1 MLKVECESCKAPYQV
16 DERRVP
22 PTGLK
27 MRCPKCGHTFKVTNP
42 NAPAVPA
49 AASPPAA
56 PPRPQGAQSARGSG
70 DMAAPIS
77 GRRAPTI
84 AGLGYGKPVAPVPL
98 PALPDVDDDPFAELP
113 APKGGAGRA
122 GAPPA
127 PPPGAPA
134 GGISTPLAPA
144 FGGGGF
150 GEPDFGAPLPAIPAA
165 PARPAA
171 PMGTQP
177 PPFGSPARGALP
189 GLPAPDDDPFGPPP
203 GTGGFG
209 APDDLLGGGFGSLD
223 DLPMPAGSGAGLPSL
238 SSARSPLLNTQPSA
252 SPRQGPPPA
261 PPAPAPPFAP
271 QVRAPAETRDF
282 GSDFGSFADLGGGS
296 LPSPAQGHAGGD
308 FGSLDDDLPM
318 MAAEL
323 PAARRGPPGSP
334 HAAAGRP
341 APPLPSLSSAASARG
356 RSLAAPP
363 TPAGGFGEIDL
374 PSVTSGANLP
384 ALSRG
389 DLPALSGGQNL
400 PALAG
405 GNDLPAAMDPE
416 RMMPAGR
423 PRAPFS
429 PFDDLPQAQRNDQQ
443 LPVVQSALPALQ
455 SALPVVQ
462 SALPAIQS
470 SLPAVQGSLPALQGS
485 LPALQGSLP
494 ALQGSLPALT
504 DAFPS
509 LTDAL
514 PMQQNALP
522 ERRFDSFGEFELP
535 REGSRGPSAPPG
547 APSIPPGLG
556 GSGGSG
562 EHRSAGSAMGFGEV
576 DLGSDSDDDDGGPS
590 IGTEEPLGMP
600 PPRVSTSSAGMP
612 GIGTEVAIG
621 GDPGA
626 DKLRRRASTVVIR
639 RSSSRA
645 PRVLAILVVLGLVG
659 GAALQATSAGAF
671 GWKLVNDTLHQKDYD
686 QLMQS
691 TASSARRRMG
701 VDTWADFRGAVDD
714 LAASHAS
721 TPRARDLTAYAALAA
736 YETELR
742 FGSDGPTDARAKAWL
757 AELGEKDS
765 RYAAI
770 ARAAGQAVAGDT
782 DKARAGFQSAG
793 IGADD
798 PVQQDVALA
807 TGELEILAKK
817 PGDALKAFTRAATLA
832 PSARAQFGLAR
843 AYYAGGD
850 LKSART
856 ALANA
861 LTFNKSDAGALLLR
875 ASIEW
880 KNEHDGDAALTDL
893 SAILDGAAASSA
905 SPNELSQAHALR
917 GYIAFRREHSADAR
931 AHFDEALKLNSRN
944 VLALVGQGELLLAD
958 QRATEAL
965 ARFDTALGADPTDID
980 AIVGDASA
988 NMTLDKLTE
997 AKKMLADAR
1006 AKAPKSMRLALA
1018 AGKVEAALGNKAV
1031 AETTLK
1037 EAITLNETGD
1047 PLAIQP
1053 YLVLAEL
1060 LAGEGKVDEAQK
1072 ALDDARA
1079 KLPDSLEMQRALGD
1093 VAAAQGHFDQAVTHY
1108 QAAMAKD
1115 PKDLRTHYRYAITL
1129 RKMGKGDEASA
1140 ELDQVAAGDK
1150 DYPGLALERGLLFE
1164 ETGQSDKALDMFQNA
1179 LKKSP
1184 NDPDLQLRVGAAYVA
1199 SNHPDEAI
1207 AMLKKVLELRT
1218 NSAEANHYMG
1228 RAYLEK
1234 GALHAG
1240 EASKFLRRAVD
1251 LDPNRAEYHLYIAWQ
1266 ANDAEPPELGIVQA
1280 EVTKALS
1287 LDATL
1292 ADAYWQRGVLERKT
1306 LRIDDAIKD
1315 LKHALELKPSR
1326 YQAHAT
1332 LAECYEEKNQD
1343 PLALGEWQK
1352 AVAGNDEVPY
1362 WRYKLGKLKAIHGD
1376 VASAADDLLYATTE
1390 AEKLSAHPGW
1400 LADAEYM
1407 AGSAAQKAGKKSDA
1421 IQHYGTF
1428 LGMAPLTSPDRKDA
1442 IRQLAALG
1450 SPWNE

>member
-1 MLKVECESCKAPYQV
+1 
-16 DERRVP
+16 
-22 PTGLK
+22 
-27 MRCPKCGHTFKVTNP
+27 
-42 NAPAVPA
+42 
-49 AASPPAA
+49 
-56 PPRPQGAQSARGSG
+56 
-70 DMAAPIS
+70 
-77 GRRAPTI
+77 
-84 AGLGYGKPVAPVPL
+84 
-98 PALPDVDDDPFAELP
+98 
-113 APKGGAGRA
+113 
-122 GAPPA
+122 
-127 PPPGAPA
+127 
-134 GGISTPLAPA
+134 
-144 FGGGGF
+144 
-150 GEPDFGAPLPAIPAA
+150 
-165 PARPAA
+165 
-171 PMGTQP
+171 
-177 PPFGSPARGALP
+177 
-189 GLPAPDDDPFGPPP
+189 
-203 GTGGFG
+203 
-209 APDDLLGGGFGSLD
+209 
-223 DLPMPAGSGAGLPSL
+223 
-238 SSARSPLLNTQPSA
+238 
-252 SPRQGPPPA
+252 
-261 PPAPAPPFAP
+261 
-271 QVRAPAETRDF
+271 
-282 GSDFGSFADLGGGS
+282 
-296 LPSPAQGHAGGD
+296 
-308 FGSLDDDLPM
+308 
-318 MAAEL
+318 
-323 PAARRGPPGSP
+323 
-334 HAAAGRP
+334 
-341 APPLPSLSSAASARG
+341 
-356 RSLAAPP
+356 
-363 TPAGGFGEIDL
+363 
-374 PSVTSGANLP
+374 
-384 ALSRG
+384 
-389 DLPALSGGQNL
+389 
-400 PALAG
+400 
-405 GNDLPAAMDPE
+405 
-416 RMMPAGR
+416 
-423 PRAPFS
+423 
-429 PFDDLPQAQRNDQQ
+429 
-443 LPVVQSALPALQ
+443 
-455 SALPVVQ
+455 
-462 SALPAIQS
+462 
-470 SLPAVQGSLPALQGS
+470 
-485 LPALQGSLP
+485 
-494 ALQGSLPALT
+494 
-504 DAFPS
+504 
-509 LTDAL
+509 
-514 PMQQNALP
+514 
-522 ERRFDSFGEFELP
+522 
-535 REGSRGPSAPPG
+535 
-547 APSIPPGLG
+547 
-556 GSGGSG
+556 
-562 EHRSAGSAMGFGEV
+562 
-576 DLGSDSDDDDGGPS
+576 
-590 IGTEEPLGMP
+590 
-600 PPRVSTSSAGMP
+600 
-612 GIGTEVAIG
+612 
-621 GDPGA
+621 
-626 DKLRRRASTVVIR
+626 
-639 RSSSRA
+639 
-645 PRVLAILVVLGLVG
+645 
-659 GAALQATSAGAF
+659 
-671 GWKLVNDTLHQKDYD
+671 
-686 QLMQS
+686 
-691 TASSARRRMG
+691 
-701 VDTWADFRGAVDD
+701 
-714 LAASHAS
+714 
-721 TPRARDLTAYAALAA
+721 
-736 YETELR
+736 
-742 FGSDGPTDARAKAWL
+742 
-757 AELGEKDS
+757 
-765 RYAAI
+765 
-770 ARAAGQAVAGDT
+770 
-782 DKARAGFQSAG
+782 
-793 IGADD
+793 
-798 PVQQDVALA
+798 
-807 TGELEILAKK
+807 
-817 PGDALKAFTRAATLA
+817 
-832 PSARAQFGLAR
+832 
-843 AYYAGGD
+843 
-850 LKSART
+850 
-856 ALANA
+856 
-861 LTFNKSDAGALLLR
+861 
-875 ASIEW
+875 
-880 KNEHDGDAALTDL
+880 
-893 SAILDGAAASSA
+893 
-905 SPNELSQAHALR
+905 
-917 GYIAFRREHSADAR
+917 
-931 AHFDEALKLNSRN
+931 
-944 VLALVGQGELLLAD
+944 
-958 QRATEAL
+958 
-965 ARFDTALGADPTDID
+965 
-980 AIVGDASA
+980 
-988 NMTLDKLTE
+988 MTLDKLTE